1 MEQKKNLTKKLIAE
15 SFEVLMEKHPF
26 EKITIRMI
34 TDQAGLIRPTF
45 YNHFQDKYD
54 LVEWIFCENIIREVE
69 SLLDHGM
76 VQEAIKFLF
85 TGIHRNRQFYSK
97 LLQVT
102 GQNCLEEVMG
112 RHFYELFRKSI
123 EQRGIKKL
131 PKNRV
136 LNVDTLSRYYT
147 LGLLTSIKAWLLIG
161 DEDISVDE
169 LTEAYEFL
177 LTHSVY
183 DMIDDKPEL

>member
-1 MEQKKNLTKKLIAE
+1 MEQKRNLTKKLIAE

-34 TDQAGLIRPTF
+34 TDQAGLIRPTC

-85 TGIHRNRQFYSK
+85 TGIHRNRQFIPSFCR
-97 LLQVT
+97 LP
-102 GQNCLEEVMG
+102 G
-112 RHFYELFRKSI
+112 RI
-123 EQRGIKKL
+123 
-131 PKNRV
+131 
-136 LNVDTLSRYYT
+136 
-147 LGLLTSIKAWLLIG
+147 AW
-161 DEDISVDE
+161 
-169 LTEAYEFL
+169 
-177 LTHSVY
+177 
-183 DMIDDKPEL
+183 KR

>member
-69 SLLDHGM
+69 AFWTTGWCRRRSNS
-76 VQEAIKFLF
+76 FLREF
-85 TGIHRNRQFYSK
+85 TGSGGFIPSFCR
-97 LLQVT
+97 LP
-102 GQNCLEEVMG
+102 G
-112 RHFYELFRKSI
+112 RI
-123 EQRGIKKL
+123 
-131 PKNRV
+131 
-136 LNVDTLSRYYT
+136 
-147 LGLLTSIKAWLLIG
+147 AW
-161 DEDISVDE
+161 
-169 LTEAYEFL
+169 
-177 LTHSVY
+177 
-183 DMIDDKPEL
+183 KR